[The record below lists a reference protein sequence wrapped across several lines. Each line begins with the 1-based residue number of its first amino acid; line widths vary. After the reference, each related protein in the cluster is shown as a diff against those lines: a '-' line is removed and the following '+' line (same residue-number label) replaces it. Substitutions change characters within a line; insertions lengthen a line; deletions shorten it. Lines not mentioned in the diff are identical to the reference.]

1 MRYIGAIKACE
12 SEFLQMVIALLW
24 AGLGWSRSGGEGRE
38 IVVLSELLLLQTL
51 SGELLR
57 PSPPLLICYSSSS
70 TPSSHPK
77 LNFAIA
83 YKIKSCLLSSFCE
96 SWRKRTG
103 SSRRREGGRG
113 RGGRGL
119 PIIQVSPIV
128 VVVQL
133 HDGDFLQLNEVSA
146 TLEEL
151 HIASYHFILESNSCA
166 SCVNRRTI

>member
-1 MRYIGAIKACE
+1 MSCFPNCCSKLCR
-12 SEFLQMVIALLW
+12 
-24 AGLGWSRSGGEGRE
+24 AG
-38 IVVLSELLLLQTL
+38 
-51 SGELLR
+51 
-57 PSPPLLICYSSSS
+57 PLPHLICYSSSS

-103 SSRRREGGRG
+103 SSREAE

-133 HDGDFLQLNEVSA
+133 PDGDSLQLNVVYA
-146 TLEEL
+146 TRREL
-151 HIASYHFILESNSCA
+151 HITSYQYTLETNSYASF
-166 SCVNRRTI
+166 VNRRTIFYQARPSKDKLAPLHCSVNPS